1 MQPTCSLVH
10 SRWRDTAAAREPR
23 VQRHKEALVAKLS
36 PAQIAEYA
44 HDAGFRGQDLTVAV
58 AVALAES
65 GGDTRAHNPVPPDD
79 SYGLWQINMHGGL
92 GPDRRDEFDLDSNR
106 ELFDPKENAQAAW
119 EISGKGDSFEPWST
133 YTNGAY
139 KQYLDEARKG
149 VRALDKKGDSKPTK
163 GGGGKGGGK
172 SGGDGG
178 FMVDPDALSGYA
190 RTARNISDELG
201 TLSKH
206 QLKGVRNLADDSFGK
221 IGKETGFAA
230 ALDHFGAALQRQ
242 VKGVG
247 TNADTLAGSVSRT
260 ARHYRDQDDEIAQ
273 ELLGLLRDK
282 N

>member
-1 MQPTCSLVH
+1 
-10 SRWRDTAAAREPR
+10 
-23 VQRHKEALVAKLS
+23 VATLS

-65 GGDTRAHNPVPPDD
+65 GGDPKAHNPVPPDD

-106 ELFDPKENAQAAW
+106 ELFDPEENAQAAW

-139 KQYLDEARKG
+139 KQFLDDARRGIKNMTNDG
-149 VRALDKKGDSKPTK
+149 KDGKKDDKKDGKKDTGSTT
-163 GGGGKGGGK
+163 GGTPGGKGGGER
-172 SGGDGG
+172 GG

-190 RTARNISDELG
+190 RTARHMADDLG
-201 TLSKH
+201 TLSRE

-221 IGKETGFAA
+221 IGKETGFAE

-247 TNADTLAGSVSRT
+247 TKADNLAGSVSRT
-260 ARHYRDQDDEIAQ
+260 ARHYNDQEQDIAQ
-273 ELLGLLRDK
+273 DLLGLLRGSQ
-282 N
+282 